1 MKKEPSS
8 IKEDDPKNPIL
19 GERHDY
25 QDESEKNLTNKAQ
38 KLGFSSEEI
47 KQLARLYLDK

>member
-1 MKKEPSS
+1 MKKEPSI

-25 QDESEKNLTNKAQ
+25 KDKPEKALTNTAQ